1 MLDQNAVRRR
11 FDRAAAHFAE
21 SGFVHGATRDGLLD
35 RLAPLT
41 ISADTIVDLGAAAGG
56 ATRPLLKRFRGAHL
70 LSIDL
75 SHAMLRQAR
84 SARPWFARVSCVQ
97 AEATRLPLA
106 DGSVDLVFCNQL
118 LPWIASPDSLFA
130 EVARVLR
137 PEGVFAFATLGPD
150 SLLEIRRA
158 WAEVDEA
165 PHVLPFPDMHDI
177 GDGLVRAGLRDPVLD
192 VDRLNVSYRSTDR
205 LFADLTG
212 AGARN
217 ALSGRSRGLT
227 GRGRFRRMQD
237 ALADELGGVSLALE
251 LIYGHCFGGGL
262 RRHDGACRIDAGGIP
277 LRQR

>member
-41 ISADTIVDLGAAAGG
+41 ISASTIVDLGAAVGG

-70 LSIDL
+70 VSVDL
-75 SHAMLRQAR
+75 SHAMLRHAR
-84 SARPWFARVSCVQ
+84 GERPWFTRASCVQ
-97 AEATRLPLA
+97 ADATRLPLA
-106 DGSVDLVFCNQL
+106 DGSIDLVFCNQL
-118 LPWIASPDSLFA
+118 LPWIASPDRLFA
-130 EVARVLR
+130 EVARILR

-158 WAEVDEA
+158 WAEVDAE
-165 PHVLPFPDMHDI
+165 PHVLPFADMHDI

-192 VDRLNVSYRSTDR
+192 VDRLNVSYRSAER
-205 LFADLTG
+205 LFADLSN

-217 ALSGRSRGLT
+217 ALSGRRRGLT
-227 GRGRFRRMQD
+227 GRHRFRRMQE
-237 ALADELGGVSLALE
+237 ALVDEHGGVSLALE
-251 LIYGHCFGGGL
+251 LIYGHCFGGGP
-262 RRHDGACRIDAGGIP
+262 RRGSGDFRIDAAGIP